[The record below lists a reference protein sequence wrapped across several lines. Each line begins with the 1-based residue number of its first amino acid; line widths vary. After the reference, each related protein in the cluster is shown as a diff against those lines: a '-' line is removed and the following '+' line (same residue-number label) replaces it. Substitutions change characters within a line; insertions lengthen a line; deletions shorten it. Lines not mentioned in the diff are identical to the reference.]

1 MGQFIVSFRC
11 YSSIFG
17 HVVGLL
23 VPANWL
29 EAVGVNN
36 HIYHIG
42 AVYIGSIF
50 GIITLLGMMLLTLR
64 RLTIKM

>member
-42 AVYIGSIF
+42 AVYIGSI
-50 GIITLLGMMLLTLR
+50 LV
-64 RLTIKM
+64 